1 MFTQIIMDIV
11 GCYLYIFKSLIQGFH
26 LMVVLIQN
34 VYTIILLEWNGM
46 FVIIKTT
53 IHHVNSIRSLKE
65 NRKIKCDF
73 RNKEIVFY
81 KEIRKSNL
89 LKKIGN

>member
-1 MFTQIIMDIV
+1 
-11 GCYLYIFKSLIQGFH
+11 
-26 LMVVLIQN
+26 MVVLIQN

-65 NRKIKCDF
+65 NRKIKQ
-73 RNKEIVFY
+73 NKTNQI
-81 KEIRKSNL
+81 KKPKRK
-89 LKKIGN
+89 

>member
-1 MFTQIIMDIV
+1 
-11 GCYLYIFKSLIQGFH
+11 
-26 LMVVLIQN
+26 MVVLIQN

-81 KEIRKSNL
+81 KKSERA
-89 LKKIGN
+89 IY